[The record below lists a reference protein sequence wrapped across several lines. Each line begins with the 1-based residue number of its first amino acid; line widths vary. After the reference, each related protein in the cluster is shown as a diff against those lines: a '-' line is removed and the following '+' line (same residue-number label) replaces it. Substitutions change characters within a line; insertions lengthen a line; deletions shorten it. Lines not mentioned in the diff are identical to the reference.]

1 MLKQRIQILKM
12 GGVIGEDVAEFMNK
26 VIDMMAADYPQVGM
40 DPAAMFTTHLAMALE
55 RIKKGEV
62 VEALP
67 GASKLVPGLTVW
79 DVAEVAPGK
88 FRVERASSP
97 SQSAPLTLTA
107 PGGRVAELTVGD
119 DLVLE
124 VKEI

>member
-62 VEALP
+62 VEALD
-67 GASKLVPGLTVW
+67 AEIF
-79 DVAEVAPGK
+79 AEVEESPEYPMAVE
-88 FRVERASSP
+88 FRNKMLSFCPVEFPASE
-97 SQSAPLTLTA
+97 SQFIAMHICNMLA
-107 PGGRVAELTVGD
+107 GE
-119 DLVLE
+119 
-124 VKEI
+124 